1 MNRLTSLKK
10 HPGGSWQNTEY
21 LIWQRQN
28 SEVFQMYADVGTL
41 HSNLLS
47 FSWPINFN
55 TTTRTVYH
63 VLLLKQSGGIFK
75 ILSTIKTFAYSLSWY
90 LLIPSFSCSTISSKY
105 CNQIIALL
113 CGFSQWSFQLSSS
126 SELKFLSG
134 QITTNTC
141 LRLAVRKELEPR
153 LHPASHAPWPKDR
166 PANPKD
172 GVKFF

>member
-1 MNRLTSLKK
+1 MNRLTSLEKYL
-10 HPGGSWQNTEY
+10 GGSWQNTEY

-28 SEVFQMYADVGTL
+28 SEVFPVHADTGTL
-41 HSNLLS
+41 HSQ
-47 FSWPINFN
+47 
-55 TTTRTVYH
+55 
-63 VLLLKQSGGIFK
+63 LLLAGPLILTQAQELSGGIFK
-75 ILSTIKTFAYSLSWY
+75 ILSTIKTFSYPLSWY
-90 LLIPSFSCSTISSKY
+90 LLIPSFSSTIFSKY
-105 CNQIIALL
+105 RNQIIALL

-141 LRLAVRKELEPR
+141 LRLAVRKELEPW

>member
-1 MNRLTSLKK
+1 
-10 HPGGSWQNTEY
+10 
-21 LIWQRQN
+21 
-28 SEVFQMYADVGTL
+28 MYADVGTL

-90 LLIPSFSCSTISSKY
+90 LLIPSSCSTISSKY

-113 CGFSQWSFQLSSS
+113 CGFSQ
-126 SELKFLSG
+126 
-134 QITTNTC
+134 
-141 LRLAVRKELEPR
+141 
-153 LHPASHAPWPKDR
+153 
-166 PANPKD
+166 
-172 GVKFF
+172 